1 MDTKKILHMVAF
13 TLMVVGGLNYGLVGL
28 FGDNWD
34 VLGNLL
40 GDNVVLTEIIYT
52 LIGVSTV
59 YTLVTHPK
67 DCKICAVK

>member
-1 MDTKKILHMVAF
+1 MVAF